1 MKPTDYCLNVLREKS
16 PTEAAMIDNIASLRM
31 TADDGASSYFNILSH
46 VADYAFSEKK
56 INTGKNAG
64 KSKVICYPGPMLSYR

>member
-1 MKPTDYCLNVLREKS
+1 
-16 PTEAAMIDNIASLRM
+16 MIDNIASLRM
-31 TADDGASSYFNILSH
+31 TADDGVSSYFNNLSN

-64 KSKVICYPGPMLSYR
+64 KSKGICYPGQILCYR